1 MFKAQYVGLSGMDLA
16 DSSDLTL
23 ITETSYHHLST
34 WAWQSRTDEGCSS
47 IFIANYAFF
56 QPHSSRFWA
65 LHQVKKKRLG
75 TTALKH
81 LKQSLILLM
90 RSKECTKH
98 PSSSFQD
105 PSGRVLTDAGHL
117 KHRVCCDS
125 RSEGRFIEKSGR
137 NVETKSEEMWRCT
150 CECCQHV
157 SNSMQRQPCLIY
169 TNLYTHTAS
178 PSKTLS
184 FHICQ
189 ESGARL
195 TTHSQILINKRLA
208 F

>member
-1 MFKAQYVGLSGMDLA
+1 MFKARYVGLSGMDLA

-34 WAWQSRTDEGCSS
+34 WAWRSRTDEGCSS
-47 IFIANYAFF
+47 IFIANYEFF
-56 QPHSSRFWA
+56 STPQFSILSIAPS
-65 LHQVKKKRLG
+65 KKKK
-75 TTALKH
+75 TWYNSTETFK
-81 LKQSLILLM
+81 SILILLM
-90 RSKECTKH
+90 TSKECTKH
-98 PSSSFQD
+98 PSSLFQD

-117 KHRVCCDS
+117 KHRVWCDS
-125 RSEGRFIEKSGR
+125 RSEGRFIEKAAEW
-137 NVETKSEEMWRCT
+137 ETKSEEMWRCT